1 MAEWRYAPGGRAAIV
16 AGRLAM
22 LFDGPGADDAAAAA
36 LAVTGAEPD
45 LESVLDAVLQRGM
58 PQLPALFI
66 AEFAGR
72 DLTAVLR
79 GAIAVEAETADG
91 ARHAPDGA
99 GLRTWREFALDDVVR
114 LRVGAAA
121 DADAQSGSQPA
132 YVGRLSVSRLEW
144 HAETGAFPTTAVAAP
159 QPTTAG
165 TDAADPAHTLDFF
178 DREIAVSP
186 APPTPVP
193 PPVPPAP
200 GPDAL
205 DPSYSDTIRYTSPPG
220 IRRPVET
227 ADEFLDESSAA
238 LTGVVCPAG
247 HGNPL
252 ERETCARCGAALRGA
267 AVRRVARPELGTVT
281 LPDGSVLPLRGTLL
295 IGRSPRGD
303 RVATGDV
310 PILVTV
316 DDKDV
321 SRTHVRVHS
330 EGWQVLIEDLGSTN
344 GTTLALPGAHP
355 RRIRAGEP
363 ALVADGAVAEL
374 GTNTRLTF
382 AGVP

>member
-1 MAEWRYAPGGRAAIV
+1 MAEWRYAPGGQAAIV

-45 LESVLDAVLQRGM
+45 LETVLDAVLQRGM
-58 PQLPALFI
+58 PQLPSLFI
-66 AEFAGR
+66 AEFTGR
-72 DLTAVLR
+72 DMTAVLR
-79 GAIAVEAETADG
+79 GTIDVEAETADG
-91 ARHAPDGA
+91 SRHTPDAA
-99 GLRTWREFALDDVVR
+99 GLRTWCEFSLEDIVR
-114 LRVGAAA
+114 LRIGA
-121 DADAQSGSQPA
+121 DAPTASQPA
-132 YVGRLSVSRLEW
+132 YVGRLGVSRLEW
-144 HAETGAFPTTAVAAP
+144 HAETGSFPAAAIAAP
-159 QPTTAG
+159 PLVTAASG
-165 TDAADPAHTLDFF
+165 SVDPAHTLDFF
-178 DREIAVSP
+178 DRETSAV
-186 APPTPVP
+186 PVP
-193 PPVPPAP
+193 DAA
-200 GPDAL
+200 AL
-205 DPSYSDTIRYTSPPG
+205 DASYGDTIRYTSPPG
-220 IRRPVET
+220 IRRAVET
-227 ADEFLDESSAA
+227 VDESLDESSAA

-281 LPDGSVLPLRGTLL
+281 LPDGSVFALRGTLL

-310 PILVTV
+310 PTLVTV

-344 GTTLALPGAHP
+344 GTTLALPGARP

-363 ALVADGAVAEL
+363 ALVADGAVVEL